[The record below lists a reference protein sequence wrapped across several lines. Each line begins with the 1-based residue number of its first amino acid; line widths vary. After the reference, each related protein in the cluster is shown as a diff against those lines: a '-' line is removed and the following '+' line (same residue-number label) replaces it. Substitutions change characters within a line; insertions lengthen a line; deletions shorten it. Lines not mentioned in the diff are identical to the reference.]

1 MLNGMHMVFPW
12 RVLHPGETFIAVPAD
27 SSAASAATTRQGTPV
42 PWLDVTPGQHLVPA
56 RPDEP
61 SALLVRP
68 TSPAPKPRTPSPVPK
83 PSPRRRPRTKTKPK
97 REPAE
102 PPRAPFSLRTAE
114 APATAPARRQRF
126 RHLKGAQATDES
138 GRFGLHEEARD
149 MLGMVWVRARL
160 KRRGDPETLA
170 RIRLGEALGVVSR
183 TGDRHV
189 TVRVL
194 ALGRSGYFAPG
205 RKVTSLMLG
214 LDATEWAQAQ
224 AGDARGRGGI

>member
-1 MLNGMHMVFPW
+1 MVFPW
-12 RVLHPGETFIAVPAD
+12 RVLHPGETFVPVPTD

-42 PWLDVTPGQHLVPA
+42 PWEEAAPGQRLVPA

-61 SALLVRP
+61 TALLVRP
-68 TSPAPKPRTPSPVPK
+68 LSPAPRPS
-83 PSPRRRPRTKTKPK
+83 KTRPK
-97 REPAE
+97 RERAE
-102 PPRAPFSLRTAE
+102 QPRVPFSLRTAE
-114 APATAPARRQRF
+114 APPRASARRQRF
-126 RHLKGAQATDES
+126 RHLKGAQATDEA

-149 MLGMVWVRARL
+149 ALGMVWVRARL

-183 TGDRHV
+183 AGDSRSD
-189 TVRVL
+189 VRVL

-214 LDATEWAQAQ
+214 LDATEWARAK
-224 AGDARGRGGI
+224 AGDAHGRGGI

>member
-1 MLNGMHMVFPW
+1 
-12 RVLHPGETFIAVPAD
+12 
-27 SSAASAATTRQGTPV
+27 
-42 PWLDVTPGQHLVPA
+42 
-56 RPDEP
+56 
-61 SALLVRP
+61 
-68 TSPAPKPRTPSPVPK
+68 
-83 PSPRRRPRTKTKPK
+83 
-97 REPAE
+97 
-102 PPRAPFSLRTAE
+102 
-114 APATAPARRQRF
+114 
-126 RHLKGAQATDES
+126 
-138 GRFGLHEEARD
+138 